1 MPRTFGKGLLGGH
14 RFDQPTGGR
23 NRLADLNPFL
33 TGAADFVEALRRSRP
48 HLKSLAV
55 IGKEV
60 QQASLIPSV
69 DASVRKP
76 LQADRTAG
84 AFG

>member
-1 MPRTFGKGLLGGH
+1 MV
-14 RFDQPTGGR
+14 
-23 NRLADLNPFL
+23 ASSPFL
-33 TGAADFVEALRRSRP
+33 TGAADFVEALRRSRR

-55 IGKEV
+55 IGKEA

-69 DASVRKP
+69 DASVRKS